1 MPWHQITLTTPRDQ
15 AENLENTLLELGAVS
30 VTLQDAADVP
40 VLEPLPG
47 ETPLWPE
54 VNVVGLFESDAH
66 THLIDNALA
75 AQGIHGGVWIYV
87 EDQDWERAWMDQF
100 QPLRFGERLWIVP
113 SWLDAPEPGAVNI
126 LLDPGLAF
134 GTGTHPTTALCLE
147 WLDGAD
153 MTNKNVLDYG
163 CGSGILAIA
172 SLRLGATDAWGID
185 IDPQALTATRDNAAR
200 NAVDAER
207 LHTGLPS
214 ALPEDAAFDVLL
226 ANILMGPLIE
236 LAPVLR
242 AHVKPG
248 GWLVLSGLLAEQAEG
263 VMAAYAGYFDF
274 DPPALK
280 DGWARLSARRRLPSS
295 L

>member
-1 MPWHQITLTTPRDQ
+1 MPWHQLTLTTPRDQ
-15 AENLENTLLELGAVS
+15 AETLEDTLLELGAVS

-54 VNVVGLFESDAH
+54 VNVVGLFEDEADTDQVDH
-66 THLIDNALA
+66 ALSA
-75 AQGIHGGVWIYV
+75 RGIQGGAWDYV

-100 QPLRFGERLWIVP
+100 QPMRFGEKLWIVP
-113 SWLDAPEPGAVNI
+113 SWFEPPEAQAVNI

-153 MTNKNVLDYG
+153 MAGKTVLDYG

-172 SLRLGATDAWGID
+172 ALKLGATDAWGID

-200 NAVDAER
+200 NGIEASR
-207 LHTGLPS
+207 LHPGLPG
-214 ALPEDAAFDVLL
+214 ALPKDALFDVLL

-236 LAPVLR
+236 LAPTLTG
-242 AHVKPG
+242 HVRPG
-248 GWLVLSGLLAEQAEG
+248 GRLVLSGLLGEQAEE
-263 VMAAYAGYFDF
+263 VMAAYAADFDF
-274 DPPALK
+274 DPPAIK
-280 DGWARLSARRRLPSS
+280 EGWARLTGRHRC
-295 L
+295 

>member
-1 MPWHQITLTTPRDQ
+1 MPWHQITLTTPRNQ
-15 AENLENTLLELGAVS
+15 TEFLEDTLLELGAIS

-54 VNVVGLFESDAH
+54 VNVVGLFDQEADTAQIDAQ
-66 THLIDNALA
+66 LA
-75 AQGIHGGVWIYV
+75 ARGLGKGAWIEV

-100 QPLRFGERLWIVP
+100 QPLRFGKRLWIVP
-113 SWLDAPEPGAVNI
+113 SWLEAPDPQAVNI

-153 MTNKNVLDYG
+153 VLDKNVLDYG

-172 SLRLGATDAWGID
+172 ALKLGAHEAFGID

-200 NAVDAER
+200 NAIMADR
-207 LHTGLPS
+207 LHTGLPG
-214 ALPEDAAFDVLL
+214 ALPEEARFDVLL
-226 ANILMGPLIE
+226 ANILMGPLLE
-236 LAPVLR
+236 LAPTLTK
-242 AHVKPG
+242 HVKPG
-248 GWLVLSGLLAEQAEG
+248 GVLVLSGLLAEQADA
-263 VMAAYAGYFDF
+263 VMAAYAHAFDF
-274 DPPALK
+274 DRPALK
-280 DGWARLSARRRLPSS
+280 DGWARLSAVRRY
-295 L
+295 

>member
-15 AENLENTLLELGAVS
+15 AESLEDTLLELGAVS

-54 VNVVGLFESDAH
+54 VNVVGLFEDGADTAIVDA
-66 THLIDNALA
+66 ALS
-75 AQGIHGGVWIYV
+75 AQGIGPGTWLYV

-113 SWLDAPEPGAVNI
+113 SWIEAPDPDAVNI

-153 MTNKNVLDYG
+153 MVDTTVLDYG
-163 CGSGILAIA
+163 CGSGILAIGA
-172 SLRLGATDAWGID
+172 LKLGAASAWGID

-200 NAVDAER
+200 NGIDPER
-207 LHTGLPS
+207 LHPGLPG
-214 ALPEDAAFDVLL
+214 ALPQNARFDVLL

-236 LAPVLR
+236 LAPTLT

-248 GWLVLSGLLAEQAEG
+248 GRLVLSGLLAEQADG
-263 VMAAYAGYFDF
+263 VMAAYAGDFDF

-280 DGWARLSARRRLPSS
+280 DGWARLSARRR
-295 L
+295 

>member
-15 AENLENTLLELGAVS
+15 AEALEDTLLELGAVS

-54 VNVVGLFESDAH
+54 VNVVGLFEDEADTAQVDA
-66 THLIDNALA
+66 ALA
-75 AQGIHGGVWIYV
+75 ERGIAAGAWIYV

-113 SWLDAPEPGAVNI
+113 SWIDAPDPLAVNI

-147 WLDGAD
+147 WLDGTD
-153 MTNKNVLDYG
+153 MAGKSVLDYG

-172 SLRLGATDAWGID
+172 ALKLGAVDAWGID

-200 NAVDAER
+200 NGIEAER
-207 LHTGLPS
+207 LHTGLPG
-214 ALPEDAAFDVLL
+214 ALPPEAPFEVLL

-236 LAPVLR
+236 LAPTLT
-242 AHVKPG
+242 AHVARG
-248 GWLVLSGLLAEQAEG
+248 GQLVLSGLLAEQAEG
-263 VMAAYAGYFDF
+263 VMAAYAADFDF

-280 DGWARLSARRRLPSS
+280 DGWARLSARRR
-295 L
+295 

>member
-1 MPWHQITLTTPRDQ
+1 MPWHQLTLTIPRDQ
-15 AENLENTLLELGAVS
+15 AESLEDTLLELGAIS

-47 ETPLWPE
+47 ETPLWPQ
-54 VNVVGLFESDAH
+54 VDVVGLFEEQTD
-66 THLIDNALA
+66 TIQVDQALA
-75 AQGIHGGVWIYV
+75 ARGIRGGTWSHV

-100 QPLRFGERLWIVP
+100 QPLCFGKRLWIVP
-113 SWLDAPEPGAVNI
+113 SWIEAPDAQAVNI

-153 MTNKNVLDYG
+153 MAGKTVLDYG

-172 SLRLGATDAWGID
+172 ALKLGALEAWGID

-200 NAVDAER
+200 NGIEAGR
-207 LHTGLPS
+207 LHAGPPATLPGE
-214 ALPEDAAFDVLL
+214 AQFDVLL

-236 LAPVLR
+236 LAPTLT

-248 GWLVLSGLLAEQAEG
+248 GALVLSGLLAEQAEG
-263 VMAAYAGYFDF
+263 VMAAYAEAFDF
-274 DPPALK
+274 EPPTLK
-280 DGWARLSARRRLPSS
+280 EGWARLSAVRRK
-295 L
+295 